1 MVIIQTDSLCSA
13 FLELA
18 ILPLAMCHKLI
29 TQKGHMQVSLVQP
42 QFNRLTV
49 FDGRYPHGV
58 RPVEGTRDP
67 LKARLVLHGWF
78 TEPTPF
84 FDGKRILPS
93 KLVSCS
99 AGHAVRGKANG
110 ITLRTS

>member
-1 MVIIQTDSLCSA
+1 M
-13 FLELA
+13 
-18 ILPLAMCHKLI
+18 
-29 TQKGHMQVSLVQP
+29 QKGHMQVSSVQP
-42 QFNRLTV
+42 RFNRLTV

-93 KLVSCS
+93 KLVSRS
-99 AGHAVRGKANG
+99 ARYAVHGKV
-110 ITLRTS
+110 IDYTLCTS

>member
-1 MVIIQTDSLCSA
+1 
-13 FLELA
+13 
-18 ILPLAMCHKLI
+18 
-29 TQKGHMQVSLVQP
+29 MQP
-42 QFNRLTV
+42 HFNRLTV

-84 FDGKRILPS
+84 FEGRAYL
-93 KLVSCS
+93 
-99 AGHAVRGKANG
+99 
-110 ITLRTS
+110 LRC

>member
-1 MVIIQTDSLCSA
+1 MRSL
-13 FLELA
+13 
-18 ILPLAMCHKLI
+18 
-29 TQKGHMQVSLVQP
+29 QVSLVQP
-42 QFNRLTV
+42 HFNRLTV

-84 FDGKRILPS
+84 FDGGHLCTGQNIAVPEWNFPAGASLFCTEFAGS
-93 KLVSCS
+93 VESCS
-99 AGHAVRGKANG
+99 
-110 ITLRTS
+110 LS